1 MTYIDVA
8 KAAHSSPEITRFC
21 RHSRG
26 VWGPYSFNSADITAK
41 HMADTAML
49 LQLRYTDI
57 AHTDLIVNTL
67 YVRVCAC
74 V

>member
-1 MTYIDVA
+1 
-8 KAAHSSPEITRFC
+8 
-21 RHSRG
+21 
-26 VWGPYSFNSADITAK
+26 
-41 HMADTAML
+41 MADTAML

-57 AHTDLIVNTL
+57 ALIDLIVNTL

>member
-1 MTYIDVA
+1 
-8 KAAHSSPEITRFC
+8 
-21 RHSRG
+21 
-26 VWGPYSFNSADITAK
+26 
-41 HMADTAML
+41 MADTAML